1 MMVTLLANYPRSSD
15 GDSASAPEISRFGRR
30 TQWWRKV
37 TDRVRTPCTE
47 MSVRH
52 PARGP
57 TGGSVHRPRSV
68 GQTSCQSSGPTGKSD
83 RSDRTGRKFRVTFLV
98 DHFRPPGRRSR
109 VIRATKIPETVRP
122 AGVAK
127 CELSAERPY
136 RGYSFGRLSAGHR
149 WGQCERAAFCAI
161 WSADPVVAKS
171 HASRFGSVHQNVVPP
186 SGARTHWWVGPG
198 GSAADQLPSKN
209 FRPTDQIDRVG
220 QKRQE
225 VPRDFFGPP
234 FSHPPVGGVSRSGER
249 KFWGRCARPK

>member
-1 MMVTLLANYPRSSD
+1 LADWPAVTD
-15 GDSASAPEISRFGRR
+15 GTVRARRKFHDSVGGPSRAK
-30 TQWWRKV
+30 KV

-186 SGARTHWWVGPG
+186 SGARTHWWGRSGWVGG
-198 GSAADQLPSKN
+198 
-209 FRPTDQIDRVG
+209 RPTSVQKFPADRPN
-220 QKRQE
+220 R
-225 VPRDFFGPP
+225 P
-234 FSHPPVGGVSRSGER
+234 
-249 KFWGRCARPK
+249 GRTETAGSSA